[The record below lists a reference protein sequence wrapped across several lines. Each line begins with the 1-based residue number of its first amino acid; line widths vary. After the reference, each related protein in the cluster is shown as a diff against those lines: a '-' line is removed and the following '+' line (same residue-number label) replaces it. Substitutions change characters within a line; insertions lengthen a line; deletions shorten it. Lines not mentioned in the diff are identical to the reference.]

1 MDSDK
6 TQDEFISQLYH
17 DMFDFLSMYAMCRL
31 IDPSS
36 AEEAIQDTFLT
47 AWVKKDDLASS
58 PNPRGW
64 LVNTLKKTI
73 YNRNRSRARW
83 NKRLVPFLAIDE
95 NAAASTN
102 DADFNLMYRD
112 LLGSEDFKLLKKII
126 LEKYPLSEAAEELN
140 ISVEACKKRV
150 QRAKKKLREILD
162 KLK

>member
-64 LVNTLKKTI
+64 LVNTLKKTFTI
-73 YNRNRSRARW
+73 GIA
-83 NKRLVPFLAIDE
+83 VEQD
-95 NAAASTN
+95 
-102 DADFNLMYRD
+102 
-112 LLGSEDFKLLKKII
+112 G
-126 LEKYPLSEAAEELN
+126 
-140 ISVEACKKRV
+140 ISVWFLSLLSMRM
-150 QRAKKKLREILD
+150 QQHRQMMRTSI
-162 KLK
+162 